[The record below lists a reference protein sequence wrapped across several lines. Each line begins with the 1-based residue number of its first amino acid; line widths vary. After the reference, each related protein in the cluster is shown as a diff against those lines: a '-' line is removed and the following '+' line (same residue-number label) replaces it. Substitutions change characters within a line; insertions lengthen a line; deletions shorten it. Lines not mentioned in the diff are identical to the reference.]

1 MLPAPTRRAF
11 TLIELLVVI
20 AIIAV
25 LIGLLLPA
33 VQKVREAAAR
43 AQCANNLKQIGLA
56 SHNFHDVMGG
66 LPPLR
71 IADNWATWAA
81 VILPHIEQSQ
91 VLALWDLELRY
102 YVQAVPAR
110 QQNIK
115 IYFCPARRGI
125 PTTFSV
131 GDNRTAVPSFPD
143 APGGLSDY
151 AAVCGNAYTN
161 YNGAIIEC
169 VRNAPPTVIIDP
181 ATNQP
186 TFDTGT
192 NVPMARLKSWRPR
205 VTMLMVTDG
214 TSNTLMFGEK
224 HVRRTSLDGRSEDR
238 SVFNGDHE
246 TGPPSREAGHVRNGA
261 NGVTGAVIGGSERP
275 LTTNPTDGFQPST
288 RFGSYHPGVVNFVMV
303 DGSVRGIRTSID
315 NETLMRLA
323 VRDDG
328 LVVGDY

>member
-1 MLPAPTRRAF
+1 MRLRRFAF

-20 AIIAV
+20 AIIAI

-43 AQCANNLKQIGLA
+43 IQCQNHLKQIGLA
-56 SHNFHDVMGG
+56 SHNFNDAQGG

-81 VILPHIEQSQ
+81 IILPYIEQSQ

-102 YVQAVPAR
+102 YVQSVPAR

-115 IYFCPARRGI
+115 IYFCPARRGT
-125 PTTFSV
+125 PSAFST
-131 GDNRTAVPSFPD
+131 GDVRTAVPSFPD
-143 APGGLSDY
+143 SPGGLSDY
-151 AAVCGNAYTN
+151 AAVCGNTYTN

-169 VRNAPPTVIIDP
+169 IRNAPPTVIIDP
-181 ATNQP
+181 ATGQS
-186 TFDTGT
+186 TIDTGT
-192 NVPMARLKSWRPR
+192 NIPMARLKSWRPR
-205 VTMLMVTDG
+205 VTILGVTDG

-224 HVRRTSLDGRSEDR
+224 HIRRTVLDGRSEDR
-238 SVFNGDHE
+238 SVFNGDSE
-246 TGPPSREAGHVRNGA
+246 TGPVSREAGHVRDAAGN
-261 NGVTGAVIGGSERP
+261 VIAGSERP
-275 LTTNPTDGFQPST
+275 LTTNPTDGFQPAT
-288 RFGSYHPGVVNFVMV
+288 RFGSYHTGIVNFVLV

-328 LVVGDY
+328 LVVGDF